1 MRPFGGDLH
10 SDTSEADAR
19 RRDRAFRPYFNEAV
33 DSL

>member
-1 MRPFGGDLH
+1 MRAFVGNPH

-19 RRDRAFRPYFNEAV
+19 RRDRALRPYFNEAV